1 MIHTALFTFLLIL
14 LSIYH
19 IMLLAICTTQTK
31 KTVKK
36 KKKKKCHD
44 NIALRGFEP
53 GPSEYVRTKNE
64 HIYRLGHPGKR

>member
-1 MIHTALFTFLLIL
+1 
-14 LSIYH
+14 
-19 IMLLAICTTQTK
+19 MLLAICTTQTK

-44 NIALRGFEP
+44 DIALRGFEP

-64 HIYRLGHPGKR
+64 LFYPMAHPGKR

>member
-1 MIHTALFTFLLIL
+1 
-14 LSIYH
+14 
-19 IMLLAICTTQTK
+19 MLLAICTTQTK

-53 GPSEYVRTKNE
+53 GPSEHVRTKNE